1 MSYLSRIFN
10 NCSETCILSLKSKEE
25 RISLKQKIEMKIH
38 LRFCSCCQN
47 FTRQSDMIDRAMKEF
62 FNSFEQQ
69 PLLKASDDFKSRM
82 KEKLK

>member
-1 MSYLSRIFN
+1 
-10 NCSETCILSLKSKEE
+10 
-25 RISLKQKIEMKIH
+25 MKIH